1 MLQYICATFVT
12 NLLRRSFKNRPIC
25 SHWSPV
31 TYRASFVWLLQ
42 RFEMTSLV
50 SFKLR
55 PAPFKVTKIDSMK
68 WLVWSSYFV
77 KNGPS
82 PSASFSLFSF
92 FKQLK
97 VNIEV
102 FRNQKNV
109 LPMNSLGKVLFLRHH
124 SLELLWSVIRW
135 KMSDKP
141 LGKLVPKGKNW

>member
-1 MLQYICATFVT
+1 MTSHNEVVVIQLAATSVTRFLNKSSQLYTKLPKKCTAVFSLKVLSFKTAKKSPNICATFVT

-68 WLVWSSYFV
+68 WLVWFSYFV

-92 FKQLK
+92 FKQFK
-97 VNIEV
+97 VNI
-102 FRNQKNV
+102 
-109 LPMNSLGKVLFLRHH
+109 
-124 SLELLWSVIRW
+124 
-135 KMSDKP
+135 
-141 LGKLVPKGKNW
+141 